1 MALKDLPVEKK
12 KVWLSIIFPAFFV
25 ALLWLIK
32 AIEVIENNDLW
43 YYGIYPRSIKGIPGI
58 ILSPLIHGNI
68 NHLLDNSIPLFFLA
82 WAVFY
87 FYNKVSYRVFFII
100 YFFSGVAVWIFARP
114 SYHIGASGLIY
125 GLGSFLFFS
134 GIIRQNINLLAISLL
149 VTFLYGSMVWGI
161 FPYRQGVSWE
171 SHLAGGTAGFLLSII
186 YRKIGPKPTVHVW
199 NEEDEEDEEN
209 YWMDNNQ
216 ELPEDKDK
224 NIKKQDEQTK

>member
-12 KVWLSIIFPAFFV
+12 RFYLSIIFPAFFV
-25 ALLWLIK
+25 ALLWFVKVFEI
-32 AIEVIENNDLW
+32 IDNSNLW
-43 YYGIYPRSIKGIPGI
+43 YLGIYPRSIEGLPGI

-82 WAVFY
+82 WALFY

-100 YFFSGVAVWIFARP
+100 WFITGITVWVFARP

-149 VTFLYGSMVWGI
+149 VAFLYGSMVWGI

-171 SHLAGGTAGFLLSII
+171 SHLAGGTAGFLLSLM
-186 YRKIGPKPTVHVW
+186 YRKIGPKPTRHEW
-199 NEEDEEDEEN
+199 DEENDENEEDYWMEDDQQFIEDEN
-209 YWMDNNQ
+209 
-216 ELPEDKDK
+216 
-224 NIKKQDEQTK
+224 KK